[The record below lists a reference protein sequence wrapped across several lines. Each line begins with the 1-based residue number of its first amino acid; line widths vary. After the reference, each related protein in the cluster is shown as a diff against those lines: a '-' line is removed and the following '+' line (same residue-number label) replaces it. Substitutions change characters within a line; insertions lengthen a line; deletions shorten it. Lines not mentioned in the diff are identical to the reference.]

1 MIIFP
6 KITVN
11 QFADKLYF
19 QSQIL
24 YFFQK
29 TQYLFTFSR
38 LTRPKK

>member
-19 QSQIL
+19 YSQIL
-24 YFFQK
+24 YFSIK
-29 TQYLFTFSR
+29 KQYLFTILR
-38 LTRPKK
+38 LTSLGK